1 MHADVGGYTTP
12 VGPEGGT
19 GDNASMRFGTIAATL
34 AIVVAGLAAPAE
46 AQTFSGKA
54 SYYGGGG
61 RTASG
66 GHVGRMTCAHRSLPF
81 GSRVRVTNL
90 MNHRSAV
97 LVVND
102 RGPFVGGRVL
112 DVSTGAA
119 RILGFIGRG
128 IAAVRV
134 STL

>member
-1 MHADVGGYTTP
+1 MGGP
-12 VGPEGGT
+12 
-19 GDNASMRFGTIAATL
+19 GDIDGMRFGTLAATI
-34 AIVVAGLAAPAE
+34 AITACLTAQAD

-90 MNHRSAV
+90 VNHRSAV

-102 RGPFVGGRVL
+102 RGPFVGGRIL

-119 RILGFIGRG
+119 RVLGFIGRG